1 MQAIPI
7 LLNPDIIM
15 VFARKKQ
22 LAASNILVY
31 THVQALQEY
40 SRTLREETL
49 KYKFTADDD
58 S

>member
-7 LLNPDIIM
+7 LLNADIIM

-22 LAASNILVY
+22 LAASKILVY
-31 THVQALQEY
+31 TQALQEY

-49 KYKFTADDD
+49 KYKFTADDY

>member
-1 MQAIPI
+1 MQVIAI

-40 SRTLREETL
+40 SRTLREETF
-49 KYKFTADDD
+49 KYKFTDDY

>member
-7 LLNPDIIM
+7 LLNPDIII

-22 LAASNILVY
+22 LAASNILVN
-31 THVQALQEY
+31 TQALQEF
-40 SRTLREETL
+40 SRTPKEETV
-49 KYKFTADDD
+49 KYKFTDDY

>member
-15 VFARKKQ
+15 VFARKNQ
-22 LAASNILVY
+22 LAASNILVN
-31 THVQALQEY
+31 VQALQEF
-40 SRTLREETL
+40 SRKPKEDTV
-49 KYKFTADDD
+49 KYKFTDNY

>member
-15 VFARKKQ
+15 VFALKKQ

-31 THVQALQEY
+31 TQALQEY

-49 KYKFTADDD
+49 KYKFTDDY